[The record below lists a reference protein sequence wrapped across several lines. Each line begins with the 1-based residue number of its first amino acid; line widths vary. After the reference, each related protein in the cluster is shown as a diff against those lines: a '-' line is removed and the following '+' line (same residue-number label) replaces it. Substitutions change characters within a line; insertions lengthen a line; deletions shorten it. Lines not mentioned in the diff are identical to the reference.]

1 VYRLGATSSRDSVS
15 LRPSLFLGAGLA
27 KWGRQIVKARPRRKV
42 VVEMTVDEQGAAA
55 MAIWCEA
62 MVQLGED
69 LDRLIGDRVAQ
80 DGGPDNES

>member
-1 VYRLGATSSRDSVS
+1 
-15 LRPSLFLGAGLA
+15 
-27 KWGRQIVKARPRRKV
+27 VKARPRRKV